1 MSTDPLDLPIFAD
14 TDTDTGAE
22 TETTG
27 AGEEGRVRSAFRY
40 PAPTVPAEIPPVPAP
55 VRLLRPAPVRPVAP
69 GPVAIPD
76 ADWELVARMRTE
88 VARRLAE
95 QIGETRPNRDA
106 EEAEGAAIIRQL
118 LDEDTAEGIARI
130 GQARSLAEQE
140 VLAKAVFDAMFG
152 LGRIQPLVDDDRVEN
167 IMIAGHDRVLVE
179 LADGTI
185 WEMPPVAE
193 SDAELA
199 ALLERLASRSENPRS
214 FTPASPSLHLV
225 LPGGERLA
233 GARDTARVSVVIR
246 RHRIRQVSLNDLV
259 EWGTLSPT
267 LAGFLAAAVKA
278 RLCIVV
284 SGEQGAGKT
293 TTLRALCAQIPRL
306 EPVGTFESEY
316 ELFLHE
322 LPDQHAIVHAWESR
336 EGSGERLPDGR
347 LAGSRTAA
355 QQIIDSFR
363 FNLGRQILGEIRGEE
378 VWSMVKLMES
388 GSGSISTTHA
398 GSAEQTIR
406 KLITCAMEAGPQV
419 SQDLASTKLGETVD
433 LVVHIACDVV
443 PGPDGSAGRKHRYVQ
458 EVLAVSPGERPRG
471 YATTT
476 VFARVPGA
484 CAVPDTIPEELR
496 DKLAA
501 AGFDLAGFEAEAEAA
516 QSRLP

>member
-1 MSTDPLDLPIFAD
+1 MSTDPLDLPMF
-14 TDTDTGAE
+14 TDPGTL
-22 TETTG
+22 
-27 AGEEGRVRSAFRY
+27 EEGRVRSTFRY
-40 PAPTVPAEIPPVPAP
+40 PAPARVDATPPTAP
-55 VRLLRPAPVRPVAP
+55 VVPLHRVKPATQSAF
-69 GPVAIPD
+69 GPVAVPD
-76 ADWELVARMRTE
+76 ADWALVARMRTE

-95 QIGETRPNRDA
+95 QIGEARWNREA

-118 LDEDTAEGIARI
+118 LEEDTAEEIVRVGR
-130 GQARSLAEQE
+130 ARSVAEQE

-152 LGRIQPLVDDDRVEN
+152 LGRIQPLLDDTRVEN
-167 IMIAGHDRVLVE
+167 IMIAGYDHVLVE
-179 LADGTI
+179 LADGTL

-193 SDAELA
+193 NDAELA

-246 RHRIRQVSLNDLV
+246 RHRIRKVALDDLV

-293 TTLRALCAQIPRL
+293 TTLRALCAQISRL

-322 LPDQHAIVHAWESR
+322 MPDQHAIVHAWESR

-388 GSGSISTTHA
+388 GSGSISTTHS
-398 GSAEQTIR
+398 GSAEQTMR
-406 KLITCAMEAGPQV
+406 KLVTCAMEAGSQV

-433 LVVHIACDVV
+433 LVVHIACDTL

-471 YATTT
+471 YATTQ
-476 VFARVPGA
+476 VFAPVPGG
-484 CAVPDTIPEELR
+484 CAVAHIIPEELR
-496 DKLAA
+496 ARLVAG
-501 AGFDLAGFEAEAEAA
+501 GFDLVGFETEAA
-516 QSRLP
+516 EGRLR

>member
-1 MSTDPLDLPIFAD
+1 MSTDPMDLPMF
-14 TDTDTGAE
+14 TDPGSL
-22 TETTG
+22 
-27 AGEEGRVRSAFRY
+27 EEGRVRSTFRY
-40 PAPTVPAEIPPVPAP
+40 PRPASPDPTPARAP
-55 VRLLRPAPVRPVAP
+55 VVRLHRPMPASSFAT
-69 GPVAIPD
+69 GPVVVQD

-95 QIGETRPNRDA
+95 QMGEARWDREA

-118 LDEDTAEGIARI
+118 LDEDTAEEIVRV
-130 GQARSLAEQE
+130 GQARSVAEQE

-152 LGRIQPLVDDDRVEN
+152 LGRIQPLVDDERVEN
-167 IMIAGHDRVLVE
+167 IMIAGFDRVLVE
-179 LADGTI
+179 LADGTL

-246 RHRIRQVSLNDLV
+246 RHRIRRVTLADLV
-259 EWGTLSPT
+259 EWGTLT
-267 LAGFLAAAVKA
+267 ATMANLLAAAVKA

-293 TTLRALCAQIPRL
+293 TTLRALCAQISRL

-336 EGSGERLPDGR
+336 EGSGERLSDGR

-388 GSGSISTTHA
+388 GSGSISTTHS
-398 GSAEQTIR
+398 GSAEQTMR
-406 KLITCAMEAGPQV
+406 KLVTCAMEAGPQV

-433 LVVHIACDVV
+433 LVVHIACDTI
-443 PGPDGSAGRKHRYVQ
+443 PGPSSSAGRKHRYVA

-471 YATTT
+471 YATTK
-476 VFARVPGA
+476 VFAPVPGA
-484 CAVPDTIPEELR
+484 CGVAHTVPEDLR
-496 DKLAA
+496 ARLVA
-501 AGFDLAGFEAEAEAA
+501 AGFDLAGFEAEAAEG
-516 QSRLP
+516 RLP

>member
-1 MSTDPLDLPIFAD
+1 MSTDPLDLPIF
-14 TDTDTGAE
+14 TDNE
-22 TETTG
+22 SG
-27 AGEEGRVRSAFRY
+27 AGVREEGRVRSTFRY
-40 PAPTVPAEIPPVPAP
+40 PAPAPSTNETPAVPTPL
-55 VRLLRPAPVRPVAP
+55 RLLRPAPAKRSEPSP
-69 GPVAIPD
+69 FGSPVAIPD
-76 ADWELVARMRTE
+76 VDWELVARMRTE

-95 QIGETRPNRDA
+95 QIGETRPDRAA

-118 LDEDTAEGIARI
+118 LDEDTAAQIAQV

-152 LGRIQPLVDDDRVEN
+152 LGRIQPLVDDPRVEN
-167 IMIAGHDRVLVE
+167 IMIAGCDRVLVE
-179 LADGTI
+179 LADGTL
-185 WEMPPVAE
+185 WELPPIAE
-193 SDAELA
+193 SDEELA

-214 FTPASPSLHLV
+214 FTPSSPSLHLV

-233 GARDTARVSVVIR
+233 AARDTARISVVIR
-246 RHRIRQVSLNDLV
+246 RHRIRKVTLAELV
-259 EWGTLSPT
+259 EWGTLSAT
-267 LAGFLAAAVKA
+267 VAGFLAAAVKA

-293 TTLRALCAQIPRL
+293 TTLRALCAEIPRL

-322 LPDQHAIVHAWESR
+322 LPEQHAIVHAWESR

-398 GSAEQTIR
+398 GSAQQTMR
-406 KLITCAMEAGPQV
+406 KLVTCAMEAGPQV

-433 LVVHIACDVV
+433 LVVHIGCDVV
-443 PGPDGSAGRKHRYVQ
+443 PGPDGSAGRKHRYVA
-458 EVLAVSPGERPRG
+458 EVLAVSPGERPA
-471 YATTT
+471 ATPPPPQ
-476 VFARVPGA
+476 VFAPVPGG
-484 CAVPDTIPEELR
+484 CAVANTLPEELR
-496 DKLAA
+496 DKLVA
-501 AGFDLAGFEAEAEAA
+501 AGFDLAGFEAEAADGG
-516 QSRLP
+516 RR

>member
-1 MSTDPLDLPIFAD
+1 MSTDPLDLPIFTDLDADAD
-14 TDTDTGAE
+14 TSAP
-22 TETTG
+22 
-27 AGEEGRVRSAFRY
+27 ARREEGRVRSTFRY
-40 PAPTVPAEIPPVPAP
+40 PSAAETSPALTSL
-55 VRLLRPAPVRPVAP
+55 RLLRPASVQLPPTVSSGIVGLVA
-69 GPVAIPD
+69 VPD
-76 ADWELVARMRTE
+76 VDWKLVARMRSE

-95 QIGETRPNRDA
+95 QIGESRPDREV
-106 EEAEGAAIIRQL
+106 EEAEGAAIIRQVL
-118 LDEDTAEGIARI
+118 EEDTAEEIVRA

-152 LGRIQPLVDDDRVEN
+152 LGRIQPLVDDERVEN
-167 IMIAGHDRVLVE
+167 IMIAGYNRVLVE
-179 LADGTI
+179 LADGTL
-185 WEMPPVAE
+185 WEIPAVAE
-193 SDAELA
+193 SDDELA
-199 ALLERLASRSENPRS
+199 ELLERLASRSENPRS

-233 GARDTARVSVVIR
+233 GARDTARLSVVIR
-246 RHRIRQVSLNDLV
+246 RHRIRKVSLDDLV
-259 EWGTLSPT
+259 DWGTISPT

-322 LPDQHAIVHAWESR
+322 LPEQHAIVHAWESR

-347 LAGSRTAA
+347 LAGSRTTA

-406 KLITCAMEAGPQV
+406 KLVTCAMEAGPQV

-476 VFARVPGA
+476 VFTRVPGA

-496 DKLAA
+496 DKLAV
-501 AGFDLAGFEAEAEAA
+501 AGFDLAGFEAEAAE
-516 QSRLP
+516 SRLP

>member
-14 TDTDTGAE
+14 TESGTQQ
-22 TETTG
+22 
-27 AGEEGRVRSAFRY
+27 EGRVRSTFRY
-40 PAPTVPAEIPPVPAP
+40 SAPAAADSPRVPPP
-55 VRLLRPAPVRPVAP
+55 VRLLRPAPARPGLR
-69 GPVAIPD
+69 GPLTIPD

-95 QIGETRPNRDA
+95 QIGEARWDREA

-118 LDEDTAEGIARI
+118 LDEDTAEEIARV

-152 LGRIQPLVDDDRVEN
+152 LGRIQPLVDDHRVEN
-167 IMIAGHDRVLVE
+167 IMIAGCNRVLVE
-179 LADGTI
+179 LADGTL

-193 SDAELA
+193 NDAELA

-233 GARDTARVSVVIR
+233 AARDTARVSVVIR
-246 RHRIRQVSLNDLV
+246 RHRIRKVALSDLV
-259 EWGTLSPT
+259 DWGTLSVT

-293 TTLRALCAQIPRL
+293 TTLRALCAEIPRL

-322 LPDQHAIVHAWESR
+322 MPEQHAIVHAWESR

-347 LAGSRTAA
+347 FAGSRTAA

-388 GSGSISTTHA
+388 GSGSISTTHS
-398 GSAEQTIR
+398 GSAEQTMR
-406 KLITCAMEAGPQV
+406 KLVTCAMEAGPQV

-433 LVVHIACDVV
+433 LVVQIACDTV
-443 PGPDGSAGRKHRYVQ
+443 PGPDGSAGRKRRYVA

-476 VFARVPGA
+476 VFAAVPGA
-484 CAVPDTIPEELR
+484 CAIAHTLPEDLR
-496 DKLAA
+496 ARLVV
-501 AGFDLAGFEAEAEAA
+501 AGFDLAGFEAEAAKGVV
-516 QSRLP
+516 R

>member
-1 MSTDPLDLPIFAD
+1 MSTDPLDLPMF
-14 TDTDTGAE
+14 
-22 TETTG
+22 TEPTM
-27 AGEEGRVRSAFRY
+27 EEGRIRSTFRY
-40 PAPTVPAEIPPVPAP
+40 PAAAP
-55 VRLLRPAPVRPVAP
+55 VEPTQQRAAVVPLHRPKPAGTPF
-69 GPVAIPD
+69 GPVVVPD
-76 ADWELVARMRTE
+76 VDWGLVARMRGE

-95 QIGETRPNRDA
+95 QMGEARWNREA
-106 EEAEGAAIIRQL
+106 EEAEGTAIIRRL
-118 LDEDTAEGIARI
+118 LEEGTAEEIVRV
-130 GQARSLAEQE
+130 GQARSVAEQE

-152 LGRIQPLVDDDRVEN
+152 LGRIQPLVDDHRVEN
-167 IMIAGHDRVLVE
+167 IMIAGYNRVLVE
-179 LADGTI
+179 LADGTL

-233 GARDTARVSVVIR
+233 AARDTARVSVVIR
-246 RHRIRQVSLNDLV
+246 RHRIRKVSLDELV
-259 EWGTLSPT
+259 EWGTLSPV

-293 TTLRALCAQIPRL
+293 ITLRALCAQIPRL
-306 EPVGTFESEY
+306 EPIGTFESEY

-322 LPDQHAIVHAWESR
+322 LPEQHAIVHAWESR

-398 GSAEQTIR
+398 GSAEQTMR
-406 KLITCAMEAGPQV
+406 KLVTCAMEAGPQV

-433 LVVHIACDVV
+433 LVVHIACDTV
-443 PGPDGSAGRKHRYVQ
+443 PGPDGSAGRKHRYVA

-476 VFARVPGA
+476 VFAPVPGG
-484 CAVPDTIPEELR
+484 CAVAHTIPEDLR
-496 DKLAA
+496 ARLVA
-501 AGFDLAGFEAEAEAA
+501 AGFDLAGFEAEAAEG
-516 QSRLP
+516 RLE

>member
-1 MSTDPLDLPIFAD
+1 MSTDPMDLPMF
-14 TDTDTGAE
+14 TDPGSL
-22 TETTG
+22 G
-27 AGEEGRVRSAFRY
+27 EGRVRSTFRY
-40 PAPTVPAEIPPVPAP
+40 PRPASPDPTPARAP
-55 VRLLRPAPVRPVAP
+55 VVRLHRPMPASSFAT
-69 GPVAIPD
+69 GPVVVQD

-95 QIGETRPNRDA
+95 QMGEARWDREA

-118 LDEDTAEGIARI
+118 LEEDTAEEIVRV
-130 GQARSLAEQE
+130 GQARSVAEQE

-152 LGRIQPLVDDDRVEN
+152 LGRIQPLVDDERVEN
-167 IMIAGHDRVLVE
+167 IMIAGFDRVLVE
-179 LADGTI
+179 LADGTL

-246 RHRIRQVSLNDLV
+246 RHRIRRVTLADLV
-259 EWGTLSPT
+259 EWGTLT
-267 LAGFLAAAVKA
+267 ATMANLLAAAVKA

-293 TTLRALCAQIPRL
+293 TTLRALCSQISRL

-336 EGSGERLPDGR
+336 EGSGERLSDGR

-398 GSAEQTIR
+398 GSAEQTMR
-406 KLITCAMEAGPQV
+406 KLVTCAMEAGPQV

-433 LVVHIACDVV
+433 LVVHIACDTI
-443 PGPDGSAGRKHRYVQ
+443 PGPNSSAGRKHRYVA

-471 YATTT
+471 YATTK
-476 VFARVPGA
+476 VFAPVPGA
-484 CAVPDTIPEELR
+484 CGVAHTVPEDLR
-496 DKLAA
+496 ARLVA
-501 AGFDLAGFEAEAEAA
+501 AGFDLAGFEAEAAEG
-516 QSRLP
+516 RLP